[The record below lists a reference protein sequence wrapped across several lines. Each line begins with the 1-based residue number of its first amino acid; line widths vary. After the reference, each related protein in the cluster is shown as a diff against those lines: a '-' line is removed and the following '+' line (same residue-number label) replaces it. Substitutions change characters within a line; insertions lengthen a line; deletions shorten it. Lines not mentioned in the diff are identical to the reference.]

1 MSWCERKLKELNTKG
16 EENWTEDD
24 LETYYYC
31 VSTLNSEE
39 NEAAYLNGEL

>member
-1 MSWCERKLKELNTKG
+1 MSWCERKIKELYNKC
-16 EENWTEDD
+16 EVNWTEDD

-39 NEAAYLNGEL
+39 NEIAYLNGEL